1 MSVIRKFVGCVKVV
15 AGTGAVLVL
24 ALSSQTASAHWVAT
38 TESAPGAVSHTS
50 QVTLTPECTAAIQS
64 LKAFFANDRA
74 EDAIERQDQL
84 ANPDPAADRAEDAT
98 EVAAFKA
105 QFAAV
110 RSACGTVI
118 AALKGNAESN
128 ALKSPACATAL
139 QALNAA
145 VRAVWA
151 QHTRPTDAQ
160 IAQLKSL
167 SEAARAACGWSTWSG
182 WSDRSGW
189 SGSTSWSGRR

>member
-1 MSVIRKFVGCVKVV
+1 V
-15 AGTGAVLVL
+15 
-24 ALSSQTASAHWVAT
+24 
-38 TESAPGAVSHTS
+38 VSHTS

-74 EDAIERQDQL
+74 EDVIERQDQL

-98 EVAAFKA
+98 EVATFKA

-110 RSACGTVI
+110 RSACGSVI

-139 QALNAA
+139 QA
-145 VRAVWA
+145 
-151 QHTRPTDAQ
+151 
-160 IAQLKSL
+160 QLKSL
-167 SEAARAACGWSTWSG
+167 AEAARAVCGWSTWSG
-182 WSDRSGW
+182 WSERSGW